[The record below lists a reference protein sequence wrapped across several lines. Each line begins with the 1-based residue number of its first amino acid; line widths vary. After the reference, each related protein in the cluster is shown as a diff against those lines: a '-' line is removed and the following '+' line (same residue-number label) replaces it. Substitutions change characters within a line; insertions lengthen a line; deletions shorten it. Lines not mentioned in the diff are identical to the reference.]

1 MDFLEYVTSFGQ
13 GYTSVDLGSSSSPP
27 AELTN
32 PEILSSLDFQ
42 KPVNG
47 TPVVQSLNT
56 FPPTRNVYEREAI
69 VLPSKSDIAVQSSG
83 LSLLLSQSTTDAT
96 ILESDTVNT
105 PMRNMR
111 TISTLAIETVRRK
124 PPLMIQ
130 RVGRL
135 SLQGY
140 SIDGNNISS
149 SQSFRSKRSSF
160 AFDSSDKILIETI
173 LTNPT
178 TSCAPSIITLPNIV
192 FDGLERDEVGVQTII
207 RLNPSSLTT
216 SPQVVLDASK
226 GSPHI
231 ETTTPVEIESSSDN
245 ESEAIAVTAEV
256 LPGSEEF
263 ILESTIP
270 IFIEEEAEVEQGEQH
285 ESVEE
290 TNVLDEPPVSVN
302 TEVIRD
308 YSESEQVAEFVEAQ
322 LLSESAGTTVTP
334 SEVEQETLPHTKP
347 TAFATFAAIT
357 ALVKMQRRIKQRY
370 EQQRTDLINSLGL

>member
-56 FPPTRNVYEREAI
+56 FPPTRNVCEREEI
-69 VLPSKSDIAVQSSG
+69 GLPSKSDIAVQSSG
-83 LSLLLSQSTTDAT
+83 LSLLLRQSTTDAT

-149 SQSFRSKRSSF
+149 SQSKRSSF

-173 LTNPT
+173 LTNPAA
-178 TSCAPSIITLPNIV
+178 SCAPSIITLPKIV
-192 FDGLERDEVGVQTII
+192 IDGLERDEAGVQTII

-216 SPQVVLDASK
+216 CPQVVLDAPK

-231 ETTTPVEIESSSDN
+231 ETTTPVEIESFSDN
-245 ESEAIAVTAEV
+245 ESEAVAVTAEV
-256 LPGSEEF
+256 VPGSEEF
-263 ILESTIP
+263 ILESTIA
-270 IFIEEEAEVEQGEQH
+270 IFIEEEPEEEQAEKE
-285 ESVEE
+285 ESAEE
-290 TNVLDEPPVSVN
+290 TNVVDEPPVN
-302 TEVIRD
+302 DHTEVIRD
-308 YSESEQVAEFVEAQ
+308 YSESDQVAEFVEAQ

-357 ALVKMQRRIKQRY
+357 ALVKMQRRIKRRY